1 MSLSLRLNLKRYAE
15 RYHHHLLSDGARFKE
30 AKEDD
35 ESDLNNTSESK
46 NDVAAAAA
54 AAAVDSKQNQLF
66 DSKRHK
72 ISLIGSGENGEKINA
87 NKKRDNGTTR
97 STIELL
103 SGENKPS
110 LASVFLLTDN
120 KQAYSQFQVK
130 PFRFELFEE
139 ERDEAVSK
147 EQQHWILEKTIEF
160 KLLTSQINTVNRNS
174 NTTDKQF
181 REEEQQQQEQLQ
193 QQQQQPESIS
203 LDVS

>member
-46 NDVAAAAA
+46 NDVAA

-120 KQAYSQFQVK
+120 KQQQAYSQFQVK

-193 QQQQQPESIS
+193 QQQPESIS